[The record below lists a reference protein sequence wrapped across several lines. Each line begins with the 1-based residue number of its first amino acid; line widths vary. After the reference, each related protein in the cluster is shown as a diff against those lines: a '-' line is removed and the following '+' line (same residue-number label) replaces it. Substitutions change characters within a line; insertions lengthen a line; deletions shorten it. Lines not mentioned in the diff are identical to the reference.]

1 MHHVLGYDTA
11 GRELF
16 SLDVE
21 AVDEQDAK
29 LIALRELRRT
39 PDGVHKANHAQDCQ
53 SACKFDPP
61 YCLICECYQSGNK
74 EVLSSRVEA
83 CSRRG
88 PVGGSGPS

>member
-21 AVDEQDAK
+21 AIDERDAK

-39 PDGVHKANHAQDCQ
+39 PDGVHKANQAQD
-53 SACKFDPP
+53 
-61 YCLICECYQSGNK
+61 LV
-74 EVLSSRVEA
+74 VLLDWRS
-83 CSRRG
+83 
-88 PVGGSGPS
+88 

>member
-21 AVDEQDAK
+21 AIDEQDAK

-39 PDGVHKANHAQDCQ
+39 PDGVHKANHAQDLVVLTMPRRT
-53 SACKFDPP
+53 KPP
-61 YCLICECYQSGNK
+61 N
-74 EVLSSRVEA
+74 
-83 CSRRG
+83 
-88 PVGGSGPS
+88 